1 MTPTIIFPALYSSI
15 GAKNIARYAL
25 TGDKFDAR
33 KALEIGLI
41 SDMTQPHLLDKSLEM
56 IIDSIMRCSASAIK
70 LTKKELLKCSNW
82 DILKKTFI
90 KTHAEQRMSI
100 DAKKG
105 LDAFK
110 KKKEPDWT

>member
-1 MTPTIIFPALYSSI
+1 MTPSIIFPALYSSI

-25 TGDKFDAR
+25 TGDKFDAQ

-41 SDMTQPHLLDKSLEM
+41 SDIAKPHLLDKGLEM

-90 KTHAEQRMSI
+90 KTHAEQRMSK

-110 KKKEPDWT
+110 KKKQPVWT